1 MLPAVSDAV
10 RAAVP
15 GATLVLQLYHSI
27 ITSQVAALN
36 RAYGAGHAF
45 QLGSISAH
53 GDRDARVEQ
62 LRSALGRVALVYTT
76 PDVLL
81 HRDNGDVLS
90 VLLEGARTEGI
101 AEGSLLFQSANS
113 QSLSR
118 VSAESRQ

>member
-1 MLPAVSDAV
+1 M
-10 RAAVP
+10 
-15 GATLVLQLYHSI
+15 
-27 ITSQVAALN
+27 
-36 RAYGAGHAF
+36 
-45 QLGSISAH
+45 H

-101 AEGSLLFQSANS
+101 AEGSPLFQSAKS
-113 QSLSR
+113 PSLSR